1 MTRLSFVFVIFV
13 LIVVCLAT
21 DVVRADSVLNFPRAT
36 FVRGQF
42 TGYAIANPTDTD
54 ADVTVTAYR
63 SDGTVFASPGV
74 TNPAKLT
81 IRARQQRAFLLS
93 DREIFNAPD
102 GLVSSADPVRLW
114 IQVTSPVTGL
124 TGFYLLFDS
133 SSPIRA
139 LDGSE
144 PSAGLT
150 DAVFLLIDEG
160 AGVSTDLK
168 IINPGDAPANV
179 AVEFHRTNGTT
190 SATSALPPLAPKAAV
205 QGKVSELFPSR
216 PQDTA
221 YVRFK
226 SSDGKLAADAL
237 VQNTTNPSFAVLSAQ
252 RIEAQSSVL
261 NFPQL
266 VDGGDWFSEIT
277 ILNVSDKTI
286 IATFRAFQENGS
298 LFVPPALNNNT
309 VQRALSPG
317 GILRVS
323 TSDLFGFRQDTTQV
337 GWLQVEG
344 SDVGLTGYVG
354 YGTRSTPTRAI
365 VAAQHVPVARA
376 VFSHQAEAA
385 GFFTGLAILNAST
398 FTANVE
404 VYSLNVDGS
413 LRGFTKKAF
422 KPNQRES
429 KLLHEWIP
437 AANGAAGGYILVRS
451 DVPIIATELFGT
463 VQLTAL
469 ANVPPQ
475 PIQNDLNPAAN
486 LPTLKIS
493 PSLAVLETKS
503 SQQFQAQGLS
513 GATWSLDSAD
523 PSDTIGSVNSSTGL
537 YNAPQSPPKSRTVTL
552 VAKAPDGSQ
561 TAGATVDIVERKTL
575 ASGLSVVRAVAYLAG
590 SKRFFLAEQQA
601 LGKQV
606 TSGGPTKISELKAT
620 GAQPLLTINDT
631 VEKMLPFT
639 TSGGKEILL
648 LAGFDSGS
656 IYRFDPAFP
665 QQAPVA
671 VVTGLAQPTSMAF
684 ADTGDLVVAEQ
695 GSNRITF
702 IPRARFDSAKV
713 DGSDAATF
721 RRITATGPQG
731 VAVDTCTG
739 EVFYT
744 DAQGN
749 LKGDLNGLSRTIFT
763 TPGLGEI
770 LAIRRG
776 GTRCPSGLTLFVV
789 DSAGN
794 QIRRVDVGSGQPPVV
809 FIPRLNGP
817 TDITFIPQGNPFA
830 SDGSQSGIVTS
841 DRTSIIH
848 TEVAKLYTTQSD
860 PIVPPADRKTV
871 TISGSGSFSFTDSP
885 NQINSVTVSLTF
897 AGISFVSS
905 SDLQSRFA
913 ISFGA
918 VSGTLTGSDTG
929 GSVLPGTVTVNGKK
943 TLAYILP
950 ANPAAGNAAVAY
962 LFTNYNPTDFFAD
975 LPIVYVAL
983 SGADYKTVDYIAFI
997 GGTFP
1002 DKLVIG
1008 IFIRKGGFF
1017 DSANTVASSQS
1028 NFKVNIF

>member
-1 MTRLSFVFVIFV
+1 MTRLSVYF
-13 LIVVCLAT
+13 VVCLAIAFAFSAA
-21 DVVRADSVLNFPRAT
+21 VVQADSVLNFPRAT

-63 SDGTVFASPGV
+63 ADGTVFASPGV
-74 TNPAKLT
+74 SNPAKLT

-93 DREIFNAPD
+93 DRDIFNAPD
-102 GLVSSADPVRLW
+102 GLFSSADPVKLW
-114 IQVTSPVTGL
+114 LQVSSPVTGL
-124 TGFYLLFDS
+124 TGFYLLGDT
-133 SSPIRA
+133 SSPIQT
-139 LDGSE
+139 LDGSG
-144 PSAGLT
+144 PSSGLT
-150 DAVFLLIDEG
+150 DALFLLINEG

-168 IINPGDAPANV
+168 IINPGDTAANV
-179 AVEFHRTNGTT
+179 NVEFHRVDGTT
-190 SATSALPPLAPKAAV
+190 AGASTFPPLAPKAAL

-216 PQDTA
+216 PSDAA

-226 SSDGKLAADAL
+226 SPDGRLAADAL
-237 VQNTTNPSFAVLSAQ
+237 FQNTTNPSLAVLSAQ
-252 RIEAQSSVL
+252 RIEAQASVL

-277 ILNVSDKTI
+277 IVNVSDKTI
-286 IATFRAFQENGS
+286 IATFRAYQENGS

-309 VQRALSPG
+309 VQRVLSPG
-317 GILRVS
+317 GMLRVS
-323 TSDLFGFRQDTTQV
+323 ASSLFGFRQDITQV

-365 VAAQHVPVARA
+365 VAAQQVPVARA

-413 LRGFTKKAF
+413 LRGLTKKAF

-475 PIQNDLNPAAN
+475 PIDNDLNPAAG

-503 SQQFQAQGLS
+503 SQQFQAQGIS
-513 GATWSLDSAD
+513 GSTWSLDSAD
-523 PSDTIGSVNSSTGL
+523 PSDTVGSVNSSTGL

-552 VAKAPDGSQ
+552 LAKAPDGSQ

-590 SKRFFLAEQQA
+590 SKRLFLAEQQA
-601 LGKQV
+601 LGKDV
-606 TSGGPTKISELKAT
+606 TSGGPTKISELK
-620 GAQPLLTINDT
+620 GASTQPLITINDT

-656 IYRFDPAFP
+656 IYRFDPASP

-695 GSNRITF
+695 GSNTITF
-702 IPRARFDSAKV
+702 IPRAKFDSAKADLV
-713 DGSDAATF
+713 GTGRS
-721 RRITATGPQG
+721 RRISAAGPQG
-731 VAVDTCTG
+731 VAVDSCTG

-749 LKGDLNGLSRTIFT
+749 LIGDLEGLSRTLFT
-763 TPGLGEI
+763 SPGLGEI
-770 LAIRRG
+770 LAMHRG

-794 QIRRVDVGSGQPPVV
+794 QILRVDIGSGQPPVV
-809 FIPRLNGP
+809 FLPRLNGP
-817 TDITFIPQGNPFA
+817 TDITFLPQGNPFA

-841 DRTSIIH
+841 DRTSIVH
-848 TEVAKLYTTQSD
+848 TEVAKLYTQQSD
-860 PIVPPADRKTV
+860 PIVPPVDQRTV
-871 TISGSGSFSFTDSP
+871 TISGSGSFSQTSTP
-885 NQINSVTVSLTF
+885 NQIESVAVNLTF
-897 AGISFVSS
+897 TGIKFVSP
-905 SDLQSRFA
+905 SDLQSRVA
-913 ISFGA
+913 VSFGA
-918 VSGTLTGSDTG
+918 VTGTLTGSGPG
-929 GSVLPGTVTVNGKK
+929 GSGVPGTVTVNGKK
-943 TLAYILP
+943 TLAYIVP
-950 ANPAAGNAAVAY
+950 ANPAAGTPALAY
-962 LFTNYNPTDFFAD
+962 LFTNYNATDFFAD

-1002 DKLVIG
+1002 DQVVIG
-1008 IFIRKGGFF
+1008 IFVRKGGSL
-1017 DSANTVASSQS
+1017 DRDNTVASSSS